1 MGRTWEK
8 NFCQK
13 NNDYWRSCPFSKK
26 KKRRPTRRTYLL
38 HFLSR
43 PKQWSWK
50 SRKWILFLDSL
61 KIERSRFLEIYFG
74 RAFLGKCRKTTYFY
88 VVPFTAVILKKIK
101 RLKKITRISNKN
113 WTWSSTTLIGNQ
125 TSTLPC
131 SDKWVLN
138 VSMTYC
144 HGKSFLNFKLHK
156 ILFFWWNTQFIVS
169 NYPSDAQSLNDAKF
183 SVASIWY
190 EWILHAISKISWNC
204 SVESLT
210 WNLFTNT
217 LALPP

>member
-1 MGRTWEK
+1 MDTFPWSSQDRKVSIFGNLLWKSFFWQISRINLLLCGSFHCCYSEENKKIEK
-8 NFCQK
+8 NYKNQQQK
-13 NNDYWRSCPFSKK
+13 
-26 KKRRPTRRTYLL
+26 
-38 HFLSR
+38 
-43 PKQWSWK
+43 
-50 SRKWILFLDSL
+50 LDL
-61 KIERSRFLEIYFG
+61 VKHDF
-74 RAFLGKCRKTTYFY
+74 
-88 VVPFTAVILKKIK
+88 
-101 RLKKITRISNKN
+101 N
-113 WTWSSTTLIGNQ
+113 NQ
-125 TSTLPC
+125 TSTLPWL
-131 SDKWVLN
+131 DKWVLN